1 MALLGQF
8 LNLLKT
14 LYIVRNARF
23 HSGRHARRFVDAPEV
38 KLRHRQSMADDRL
51 CALAYRRGPV
61 LAGTLPRME
70 YDPKTYITETIRRAG
85 GLASDLSAAAA
96 MQESRAGA
104 RFQTVALQPR
114 HQLTRQVPVI
124 VGWALFIAM
133 VVLVLAA
140 VFVIS

>member
-14 LYIVRNARF
+14 PYIVRNARF
-23 HSGRHARRFVDAPEV
+23 HSGRHARRLVDAPEV
-38 KLRHRQSMADDRL
+38 KLRHYQSMADDRL

-85 GLASDLSAAAA
+85 AWQAIYRPLRQCKSLA
-96 MQESRAGA
+96 
-104 RFQTVALQPR
+104 
-114 HQLTRQVPVI
+114 
-124 VGWALFIAM
+124 
-133 VVLVLAA
+133 LAPG
-140 VFVIS
+140 FKLWRYNLGTS